1 MPTPK
6 LSLLSID
13 DVKLIHEN
21 ALYVLEHVGV
31 MVEHKEVVEI
41 MKNAGCSVEGNIVRI
56 PRDIVESNL
65 KYIPKEITIYD
76 RDGKPYAKI
85 GGGVDESYF
94 RPGSMALYLYD
105 PVKDEKRLPTV
116 KDNLN
121 VILLVNSL
129 NNIKFTCPLFLPRDV
144 PNELVEVAREYVT
157 LKYTNKPMETSGIS
171 EEGVRNIIKML
182 KIVVGDISKKPI
194 QLFPA
199 CPSPPLKWSHLIA
212 QNIID
217 LAREKLPLV
226 ILPMPQLGGTG
237 PATIAGSLVQHHAEA
252 LSGIVITQLINKGA
266 PVVYGGSPGLLE
278 PLYATSNIATPE
290 TMLLYTAYVEI
301 AKYFGLPTEGY
312 IGLSDS
318 RRVDAQ
324 AGAETMMGAMIA
336 TLKGINICAGPGMLE
351 FESVVS
357 LEKLVIDDEIVGLAY
372 RFARGFD
379 INDETLAVDVIA
391 SVKPG
396 GSFLGQRHTV
406 KWIRREYLLTK
417 IFDRMDETRFTS
429 KNRPTIINSARDKM
443 EEILRKP
450 IIHELPKDIER
461 DLDKWI
467 QENCKKY
474 GVTLQI

>member
-6 LSLLSID
+6 LQLLSID
-13 DVKLIHEN
+13 DIKLIHEK
-21 ALYVLEHVGV
+21 ALHVLEHIGV

-41 MKNAGCSVEGNIVRI
+41 MRNAGCSVEGSIVKI
-56 PRDIVESNL
+56 PRDIVESSL
-65 KYIPKEITIYD
+65 KHVPKEVTIYD
-76 RDGKPYAKI
+76 RDGKPYSKI
-85 GGGVDESYF
+85 GNNESCF
-94 RPGSMALYLYD
+94 RPGSMALHLYD
-105 PVKDEKRLPTV
+105 PFKDEKRPATT
-116 KDNLN
+116 KDNFN

-129 NNIKFTCPLFLPRDV
+129 NNIKFTCPSFLPRDV

-157 LKYTNKPMETSGIS
+157 LKYTSKPIETSGIS
-171 EEGVRNIIKML
+171 EEGVRNIIHML
-182 KIVVGDISKKPI
+182 KIVVGDISKKPM

-199 CPSPPLKWSHLIA
+199 CPSPPLKWSRLIA

-217 LAREKLPLV
+217 LAREKLPSV

-252 LSGIVITQLINKGA
+252 LSGIVITQLVNKGA

-290 TMLLYTAYVEI
+290 TILLYTAYVEI

-318 RRVDAQ
+318 RRIDVQ
-324 AGAETMMGAMIA
+324 AGAETMMGAIIA
-336 TLKGINICAGPGMLE
+336 ILKGINICAGSGMLE

-379 INDETLAVDVIA
+379 INDETSAVDVIA

-406 KWIRREYLLTK
+406 KWIRHEYFLTK
-417 IFDRMDETRFTS
+417 IFDRMDETRFTL
-429 KNRPTIINSARDKM
+429 KEKPTIIKLARDRI

-450 IIHELPKDIER
+450 VLHELPKDIER
-461 DLDKWI
+461 DLDKWV